1 LPSIESRR
9 VAVSEQ
15 TYLVAV
21 DGSEWGIRAADH
33 AVNMAKTSGAA
44 VRLITVV
51 PWSNIKPM
59 PVDNAAHRPI
69 EKEAEEPT
77 IKKRVLTP
85 ILEKHENS
93 GVDVSSEI
101 HWGDPVDTISER
113 VKGAGVTQLF
123 AGRRGRSR
131 VADLVVG
138 SVANSL
144 AHTVD
149 KPIVLVP

>member
-1 LPSIESRR
+1 M
-9 VAVSEQ
+9 SEQ

-21 DGSEWGIRAADH
+21 DGSEWGNRAADH
-33 AVNMAKTSGAA
+33 AVFMAKTSGAA

-51 PWSNIKPM
+51 PWSNIQPM
-59 PVDNAAHRPI
+59 AVDNAAHRPI
-69 EKEAEEPT
+69 EKEEEEPT
-77 IKKRVLTP
+77 IKKRILTP
-85 ILEKHENS
+85 ILQKHENS

-113 VKGAGVTQLF
+113 VKGDSITQVY

-131 VADLVVG
+131 VADLVMG

-144 AHTVD
+144 AHTID

>member
-1 LPSIESRR
+1 M
-9 VAVSEQ
+9 SEQ

-21 DGSEWGIRAADH
+21 DGSEWGNRAADQ
-33 AVNMAKTSGAA
+33 AVMMAKISGAA

-51 PWSNIKPM
+51 PWSSNIKPM
-59 PVDNAAHRPI
+59 AVDNAAHRRI
-69 EKEAEEPT
+69 DRDEEPD
-77 IKKRVLTP
+77 IRDRILKP
-85 ILEKHENS
+85 ILERHENS
-93 GVDVSSEI
+93 GVELSSEV
-101 HWGDPVDTISER
+101 HWGDPVDTINER
-113 VKGAGVTQLF
+113 VKGNTVTHVF

-131 VADLVVG
+131 VADLMVG

>member
-1 LPSIESRR
+1 
-9 VAVSEQ
+9 VSEQ

-21 DGSEWGIRAADH
+21 DGSEWGDRAADH
-33 AVNMAKTSGAA
+33 AVSMAKTSGAA

-51 PWSNIKPM
+51 PWSDIKPM
-59 PVDNAAHRPI
+59 AVDNAAHRPI
-69 EKEAEEPT
+69 DKEEEPK
-77 IKKRVLTP
+77 IKNKIFTSILKR
-85 ILEKHENS
+85 HENS
-93 GVDVSSEI
+93 GVDVSFEI
-101 HWGDPVDTISER
+101 HWGDPVDTITER
-113 VKGAGVTQLF
+113 VKASSVTQVY

-144 AHTVD
+144 AHTID

>member
-1 LPSIESRR
+1 
-9 VAVSEQ
+9 VSEQ

-21 DGSEWGIRAADH
+21 DGSEWGNRAADQ
-33 AVNMAKTSGAA
+33 AVTMAKTSGAA

-51 PWSNIKPM
+51 PWSSSIKPM
-59 PVDNAAHRPI
+59 AVDNAAHRRIDKDETPEI
-69 EKEAEEPT
+69 ENRILK
-77 IKKRVLTP
+77 P
-85 ILEKHENS
+85 ILKKHESS
-93 GVDVSSEI
+93 GVEMSAEV

-113 VKGAGVTQLF
+113 VKVPSVTHVF

-144 AHTVD
+144 AHSVD